1 MKHLLVTVSLAM
13 SIPFIGASQGILI
26 DSSTRNGSFE
36 SGVAIPW
43 LGGIQVTQ
51 NAAFAS
57 QGSWYSSLQAVGSGT
72 AREIAFQNLPANR
85 NDGLTFIATFDARDG
100 LVGFDS
106 LSVDFF
112 GRNTDGSIVGATEV
126 PVTFPSLSGLAWG
139 AYQLHY
145 ELPAAWDGGGGVSLQ
160 ILFSKHGAVSGTTY
174 VGYLDNV
181 TLEQVPE
188 PSTLALFGV
197 SGLLALGGLRWR
209 RWPNKLAAGNA
220 VWTFQL
226 GFECHRPGVPDGTP
240 KRVVFGAG
248 VL

>member
-1 MKHLLVTVSLAM
+1 
-13 SIPFIGASQGILI
+13 
-26 DSSTRNGSFE
+26 
-36 SGVAIPW
+36 
-43 LGGIQVTQ
+43 
-51 NAAFAS
+51 
-57 QGSWYSSLQAVGSGT
+57 VGSGT

-112 GRNTDGSIVGATEV
+112 GRNTDGSIVGATEA
-126 PVTFPSLSGLAWG
+126 PVTFPSLSSLAWG